1 MGGFISLT
9 VKNQH
14 PSEIRPGGR
23 PGSRAFPGGAWWKE
37 DSLLHGGQAPFHS
50 NKPFHEGRGD
60 TCCFCEG
67 GPEVGPL
74 GPLYLRQWSLAGPPS
89 GCFPWPV
96 RAPSS
101 ALQSHPHHCARDSAV
116 LRALPG
122 PGPPRTE
129 TPGVTFVVVSL
140 LCPGGWAGWG
150 GPGCRHRLSSCF
162 SKPPTLS
169 QHPPPRLSPGPR
181 LVGSPVG
188 SAWPGRRLKLAGP
201 SGEPACPSV
210 SVSHAYLSAFLW
222 PSVAVRGTGKEE
234 RCAQVS
240 EAPLTA
246 SQASLV
252 RAGVPDRE
260 RQWCPPGVAW
270 EQPLTPQCWECWR
283 AGPSARDALPAAGTR
298 YVTRPQ
304 GW

>member
-74 GPLYLRQWSLAGPPS
+74 GPPYLRQWSLAGPPS

-122 PGPPRTE
+122 PGAPALRPLVSRLWWYPSCVLGAGQDGEGRGAGTGCPAASRSPP
-129 TPGVTFVVVSL
+129 
-140 LCPGGWAGWG
+140 LCPSIPLPASLQ
-150 GPGCRHRLSSCF
+150 GPGLWARL
-162 SKPPTLS
+162 LA
-169 QHPPPRLSPGPR
+169 PRGLG
-181 LVGSPVG
+181 
-188 SAWPGRRLKLAGP
+188 AG
-201 SGEPACPSV
+201 
-210 SVSHAYLSAFLW
+210 
-222 PSVAVRGTGKEE
+222 
-234 RCAQVS
+234 
-240 EAPLTA
+240 
-246 SQASLV
+246 
-252 RAGVPDRE
+252 
-260 RQWCPPGVAW
+260 
-270 EQPLTPQCWECWR
+270 
-283 AGPSARDALPAAGTR
+283 
-298 YVTRPQ
+298 
-304 GW
+304 